1 MTTPF
6 GQTMPNPRLIKA
18 QAIVDQ
24 GDVIRIENGVQ
35 RLYLVRSQS
44 NPDRTYSVIVD
55 GIVSCDCPDPTPDCK
70 HALSV
75 RLFEE
80 AELEAGWQGFSM
92 NDAYFSAVTE
102 WTAIF
107 SGGVR

>member
-1 MTTPF
+1 MTTQF

-55 GIVSCDCPDPTPDCK
+55 GIVSCDCPDPVPDCK

-80 AELEAGWQGFSM
+80 AELLPGWTGFSM
-92 NDAYFSAVTE
+92 NDNHVTSS
-102 WTAIF
+102 WLNLFAQL
-107 SGGVR
+107 